1 MDGFQNQ
8 ASKANKK
15 VQSVGFTKHFPKNF
29 MHPYGETVRS
39 HMSSTADFN
48 PKLKPFTCE
57 WFARPSVG
65 VSELA
70 ATVDAN
76 LVLIA
81 KLMKLSEN

>member
-1 MDGFQNQ
+1 
-8 ASKANKK
+8 
-15 VQSVGFTKHFPKNF
+15 
-29 MHPYGETVRS
+29 MHPYGETVRP
-39 HMSSTADFN
+39 HMGTTADFN
-48 PKLKPFTCE
+48 CKLKSFTCK
-57 WFARPSVG
+57 WLARPSVA

>member
-1 MDGFQNQ
+1 MDGYQNQ

-15 VQSVGFTKHFPKNF
+15 VQSVEFTKHFPKNF
-29 MHPYGETVRS
+29 MHPYGETVRP
-39 HMSSTADFN
+39 HMGTTADFN
-48 PKLKPFTCE
+48 RKLKSSTCE
-57 WFARPSVG
+57 WLARPFVAA
-65 VSELA
+65 SELA